1 MALNSGGMLFSV
13 WPPYHVGMRTLD
25 ETIVQGHDLVSDLI
39 RRAGMGGSSDV
50 MIGSS
55 QSEAAN
61 GT

>member
-1 MALNSGGMLFSV
+1 MLFSV